1 MTQDHASYWL
11 NMKTQAVN
19 GEFKL
24 EEDLGQALAGV
35 VSQYITDLERQK
47 TYAQALNRL
56 TGWGGLPS
64 ANTIRDKYEA
74 KAVAGGAHDPDDSAV
89 KRLDQH
95 IAIARDQRDTFL
107 AAIGKLQAVDQ
118 QSAGAIGVTGAN
130 I

>member
-1 MTQDHASYWL
+1 MSQDHATYWR

-19 GEFKL
+19 GEFRI
-24 EEDLGQALAGV
+24 EEDLGQALATV
-35 VSQYITDLERQK
+35 VSQYITDLERQRG
-47 TYAQALNRL
+47 YALRLDRL

-64 ANTIRDKYEA
+64 AETIRAKYEA
-74 KAVAGGAHDPDDSAV
+74 KAVAGGAGDPNDSAV

-118 QSAGAIGVTGAN
+118 QTAGALGATGAS

>member
-1 MTQDHASYWL
+1 MSQDHATHWRNL
-11 NMKTQAVN
+11 KTQAMN

-24 EEDLGQALAGV
+24 EEDLGQALADV
-35 VSQYITDLERQK
+35 VSQYISDLEAQK
-47 TYAQALNRL
+47 FEAGTLSHL
-56 TGWGGLPS
+56 SGWGSLPS
-64 ANTIRDKYEA
+64 AEAIRGKYEN
-74 KAVAGGAHDPDDSAV
+74 KAVAGGSHDPDDSAV

-118 QSAGAIGVTGAN
+118 QSAGAIGNAGAG

>member
-1 MTQDHASYWL
+1 MTQDHASYWQ

-19 GEFKL
+19 GEFRL

-64 ANTIRDKYEA
+64 AEVIRAKYEA
-74 KAVAGGAHDPDDSAV
+74 KAVAGGAGDANDSAV
-89 KRLDQH
+89 KRLEQH

-118 QSAGAIGVTGAN
+118 QSAGAIGATGAN

>member
-1 MTQDHASYWL
+1 MTQDHASYWQ

-19 GEFKL
+19 GEFRL

-64 ANTIRDKYEA
+64 AEVIRAKYEA
-74 KAVAGGAHDPDDSAV
+74 KAVAGGAGDANDSAV
-89 KRLDQH
+89 KRLEQH

-118 QSAGAIGVTGAN
+118 QSAGEIGATGAN

>member
-1 MTQDHASYWL
+1 MTQDHAQYWR
-11 NMKTQAVN
+11 NMKQQAIN

-24 EEDLGQALAGV
+24 EEDLGQSLANV
-35 VSQYITDLERQK
+35 INQYVLDLERQQDF
-47 TYAQALNRL
+47 ARSLNRL

-64 ANTIRDKYEA
+64 AQSIQKKLEA
-74 KAVAGGAHDPDDSAV
+74 KAVSGGDDPDDSAV

-118 QSAGAIGVTGAN
+118 QAAGDIAANGAG

>member
-1 MTQDHASYWL
+1 MTQDHATYWR
-11 NMKTQAVN
+11 NMKQQAIS

-24 EEDLGQALAGV
+24 DADLGQALAAV
-35 VSQYITDLERQK
+35 VDQYISDLEVQK
-47 TYAQALNRL
+47 LDAGKLNRL
-56 TGWGGLPS
+56 TGWGSLPS
-64 ANTIRDKYEA
+64 ADAIRGKYEN
-74 KAVAGGAHDPDDSAV
+74 KAVAGGSHDPDDSAV

-118 QSAGAIGVTGAN
+118 QSAGAIGNAGAN

>member
-1 MTQDHASYWL
+1 MTQDHATYWRNL
-11 NMKTQAVN
+11 KTQAIN
-19 GEFKL
+19 GEFKV
-24 EEDLGQALAGV
+24 EEDLGRALADV
-35 VSQYITDLERQK
+35 ISQYITDLEAQK
-47 TYAQALNRL
+47 FEAGTLERL

-64 ANTIRDKYEA
+64 ATAIRQKIEA
-74 KAVAGGAHDPDDSAV
+74 KAVAGGGGDANDSAV

-118 QSAGAIGVTGAN
+118 QTAGALGATEAS

>member
-1 MTQDHASYWL
+1 
-11 NMKTQAVN
+11 MKTQAIN

-24 EEDLGQALAGV
+24 EEDLGQALAAV
-35 VSQYITDLERQK
+35 VDQYVTDLERQRDF
-47 TYAQALNRL
+47 ARSLVRL
-56 TGWGGLPS
+56 TGWGSLPS
-64 ANTIRDKYEA
+64 ADAIRGKYEN
-74 KAVAGGAHDPDDSAV
+74 KAVAGGSHDPDDSAV

-118 QSAGAIGVTGAN
+118 QSAGAIGNAGAG

>member
-1 MTQDHASYWL
+1 MTQDHAAYWR

-24 EEDLGQALAGV
+24 EEDLGQAIAGV
-35 VSQYITDLERQK
+35 ISQYISDLEIQK
-47 TYAQALNRL
+47 DDAANLNRMS
-56 TGWGGLPS
+56 GWGDLPS
-64 ANTIRDKYEA
+64 AEAIRAKYEA
-74 KAVAGGAHDPDDSAV
+74 KAVAGGTGDANDSAV
-89 KRLDQH
+89 KRLEQH

-118 QSAGAIGVTGAN
+118 QSAGAIGATGAN

>member
-1 MTQDHASYWL
+1 MTQDHASYWQ

-19 GEFKL
+19 GEFRL

-64 ANTIRDKYEA
+64 AEVVRAKYEA
-74 KAVAGGAHDPDDSAV
+74 KAVAGGAGDANDSAV
-89 KRLDQH
+89 KRLEQH

-118 QSAGAIGVTGAN
+118 QSAGEIGATGAN

>member
-1 MTQDHASYWL
+1 MTQDHATYWR
-11 NMKTQAVN
+11 NMKQQAIN

-24 EEDLGQALAGV
+24 DEDLGQALAAV
-35 VSQYITDLERQK
+35 VDQYITDLETQK
-47 TYAQALNRL
+47 FEANTLNRL

-64 ANTIRDKYEA
+64 ATTIRQKLEA
-74 KAVAGGAHDPDDSAV
+74 KAVAGGGGDPNDSAV

-118 QSAGAIGVTGAN
+118 QTAGALGATGAS